1 MTLGKSQGQLLSSV
15 SLSLILEGQT
25 RSPSIKNREGKTH
38 REIHDEMTC
47 KISIITMCYLCS
59 LKERFEKKNWDVLPQ
74 PHSKSDHSQNSA
86 VNVSHGPDL
95 HYRIHTV
102 SNVRWCETSSL
113 CYSKLPKIEGR
124 HGWCWK
130 DQVMGSWTQ
139 RGKGRGVGRTGRTAL
154 TYIHCHV

>member
-1 MTLGKSQGQLLSSV
+1 MTQGKSQGQLLSSV
-15 SLSLILEGQT
+15 FLSLILEGQT

-38 REIHDEMTC
+38 REIHDEMAC

-59 LKERFEKKNWDVLPQ
+59 LKERFEKKIEMYCLSHTQSLTIVTTVLWTCLTGQ
-74 PHSKSDHSQNSA
+74 TFTR
-86 VNVSHGPDL
+86 V
-95 HYRIHTV
+95 HTV
-102 SNVRWCETSSL
+102 SNVHWCETSSL

-124 HGWCWK
+124 HGRCWK